1 MIALRRRGPLLLAV
15 VLTLIL
21 AGIGTIGVE
30 RKVASFQPLGFL
42 YQAHSGNAEVESVLS
57 PATGLKTGDKILL
70 VNGTAFSDVGNLAR
84 ALSRH
89 SQSHLAVLRQG
100 SLEEITYHLPPL
112 VIDYPYLVLALVGI
126 GYLLIG
132 FFTVLRDQNRPAL
145 LFFSWAF
152 ASATVYILSPVGP
165 FDLMARVTYLVEEV
179 ARLLLPPLTLHLFL
193 VFPSTW
199 SRRRDLVRKI
209 IPFLYLPAAFLMT
222 LQADLVITGG
232 QIFFGGHLT
241 RHLLA
246 SLDRLELD
254 HLALYA
260 LAAIAIV
267 VSRLR
272 TTRHWEQH
280 RQVAWIAVGLTAG
293 YLPFLGLYVLPH
305 ALHLRWPELLT
316 TVAVIPLAL
325 VPLTFA
331 YAILRYK
338 LWDLGVMVRDTLSLT
353 LTLLIGV
360 LGFSLVNLVISRGI
374 SAEHLVARNLL
385 SFVAGL
391 AIAGVLVPTRH
402 GIGRSLERLQYGPA
416 YTRRKA
422 LSRFAREIVHERGL
436 DRLCGL
442 LLDQLSNSLEVSPVN
457 LLLAQGNSLIPVRPG
472 TGVPA
477 QVPLGAFAPGF
488 WTRDIARIS
497 GVGLPSAELS
507 VAQRLFASG
516 FRYAFP
522 LTFQEQQVGV
532 LLTGLREGEAPLNS
546 DDEELIRNLLSQTV
560 LAIENARLLDQVHR
574 QLDEVVRLQ
583 QHNQG
588 IIESSPAGIAVL
600 DSENRVVSANLA
612 FAALAGIERPQTIGH
627 PLAELLPMHPLP
639 RPEDGMLDVSYC
651 DAEGTERHLQ
661 ISVARLRGGEP
672 ERQRVLVVQDV
683 SDRVAMEQALQEKDR
698 LAALGM
704 LAAGVAHEV
713 NTPLTGISSYAQMLL
728 AETAQDDP
736 RFEILKKVERQ
747 SFRASQIVNS
757 LLDFARHPQRAA
769 RDVDLVTLVDECL
782 ELTEERRRANAVTLD
797 WQRPGQPIVVGGDEG
812 ELQQVLTNLVLNA
825 IDAMAGS
832 ERQPRTLR
840 VTIEGGGEK
849 ATVVVEDNGK
859 GVSPQDLERI
869 FEPFYSTKLGS
880 GGTGL
885 GLSVSHR
892 IVERHGGR
900 LIAASELGAGSRFT
914 LELPR
919 SQESQGSEPPQ

>member
-1 MIALRRRGPLLLAV
+1 MSALRRRGPLLLV
-15 VLTLIL
+15 VTLTLIL
-21 AGIGTIGVE
+21 AGLGTVNVE
-30 RKVASFQPLGFL
+30 RKVATFQPLGFV
-42 YQAHSGNAEVESVLS
+42 YRAHSGNAEVESVLS
-57 PATGLKTGDKILL
+57 PATNLEVGDKILL
-70 VNGTAFSDVGNLAR
+70 VNGTAFANVDNLASV
-84 ALSRH
+84 LSH
-89 SQSHLAVLRQG
+89 HAQSKLAVLRHG
-100 SLEEITYHLPPL
+100 ELKEIIYRLPPL
-112 VIDYPYLVLALVGI
+112 LIDYPYLVLALVGI

-145 LFFSWAF
+145 LFFFWAF

-165 FDLMARVTYLVEEV
+165 FDLLTRSTYLIEEI

-199 SRRRDLVRKI
+199 SRRRQLVRRI
-209 IPFLYLPAAFLMT
+209 IPFLYLPAAFLLA
-222 LQADLVITGG
+222 LQADLVTTGG
-232 QIFFGGHLT
+232 EIFFGGRLT
-241 RHLLA
+241 RHLIS

-260 LAAIAIV
+260 LVSIAIV
-267 VSRLR
+267 ISRLR

-385 SFVAGL
+385 SFIAGL

-422 LSRFAREIVHERGL
+422 LSRFAHEIVHERGL

-442 LLDQLSNSLEVSPVN
+442 LLEQLSNSLEVSPVN
-457 LLLAQGNSLIPVRPG
+457 LLLAQGTALIPVRPG

-477 QVPLGAFAPGF
+477 QTPLGAFASGF
-488 WTRDIARIS
+488 WHRDILRIS
-497 GVGLPSAELS
+497 GVGLPSAEPS

-522 LTFQEQQVGV
+522 LTFQEQPVGV

-612 FAALAGIERPQTIGH
+612 FAALAGIERPQTIGR

-651 DAEGTERHLQ
+651 DPQGSERHLQ

-683 SDRVAMEQALQEKDR
+683 SDRIAMENALKEKDR

-728 AETAQDDP
+728 AETSQDDP

-769 RDVDLVTLVDECL
+769 SDVDLVALIEECL

-797 WQRPGQPIVVGGDEG
+797 WERPEAPIVTGGDEG

-825 IDAMAGS
+825 IDAMANS
-832 ERQPRTLR
+832 ERKPRILR
-840 VTIEGGGEK
+840 LAIEDG
-849 ATVVVEDNGK
+849 AQRVRVIVEDNGK
-859 GVSPQDLERI
+859 GISLQDLERV

-892 IVERHGGR
+892 IVERHGGM
-900 LIAASELGAGSRFT
+900 LSAESELGRGSRFVV
-914 LELPR
+914 ELPR
-919 SQESQGSEPPQ
+919 IQESSATDPQR